1 MQNQI
6 LLANREIL
14 NQLIHLCENIN
25 PVQYCKE
32 LSLLSQNTIGKHM
45 RHIIEFYDILIEAY
59 KENKPL
65 SYDHRVHCSETE
77 ASLVLALQRLR
88 KALNWVESE
97 QPTKELILVVSYD
110 SEGKNSVSIPS
121 SIDRELIYN
130 IEHAIH
136 HMAIIRIAIEKEFPD
151 IKLHKNF
158 GIAYSTIRYRDDLC
172 AH

>member
-14 NQLIHLCENIN
+14 SQLIHLCENIT
-25 PVQYCKE
+25 PSQYCKE

-45 RHIIEFYDILIEAY
+45 RHIIEFYDILIDAY
-59 KENKPL
+59 NENKPI
-65 SYDHRVHCSETE
+65 SYDNRVHCNETE
-77 ASLVLALQRLR
+77 TSLDLASQRLR
-88 KALNWVESE
+88 KASEWVESGY
-97 QPTKELILVVSYD
+97 PAKELILVVSYD
-110 SEGKNSVSIPS
+110 SEGKNSISIPS
-121 SIDRELIYN
+121 SIERELVYN

-151 IKLHKNF
+151 VKLHKNF

>member
-1 MQNQI
+1 MQNHI
-6 LLANREIL
+6 FIANREIL
-14 NQLIHLCENIN
+14 SQLIHLCENIT
-25 PVQYCKE
+25 PLQYCEK
-32 LSLLSQNTIGKHM
+32 LSLLSENTIGKHM

-59 KENKPL
+59 EKNKPI
-65 SYDHRVHCSETE
+65 SYDNRVHCSKTETSLE
-77 ASLVLALQRLR
+77 MASQRLR

-97 QPTKELILVVSYD
+97 LPTKDLMLVVSYD
-110 SEGKNSVSIPS
+110 SGEKNSISIS
-121 SIDRELIYN
+121 SSLERELVYN

-136 HMAIIRIAIEKEFPD
+136 HMAIIRIAIEKEYPD

>member
-14 NQLIHLCENIN
+14 NQLIHLCENIT
-25 PVQYCKE
+25 PAQYCKR

-59 KENKPL
+59 KENKPI
-65 SYDHRVHCSETE
+65 SYDNRVHCSKTET
-77 ASLVLALQRLR
+77 SLELTSKRLR
-88 KALNWVESE
+88 KALNWVESKE
-97 QPTKELILVVSYD
+97 PAKELILVVSYD
-110 SEGKNSVSIPS
+110 SEGKNSISLPS
-121 SIDRELIYN
+121 SIERELVYN